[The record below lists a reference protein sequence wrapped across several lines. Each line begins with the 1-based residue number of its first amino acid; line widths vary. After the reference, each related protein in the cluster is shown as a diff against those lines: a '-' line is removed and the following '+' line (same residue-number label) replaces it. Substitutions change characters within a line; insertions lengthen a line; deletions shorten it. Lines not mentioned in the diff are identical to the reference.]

1 MRCLL
6 LILSLKTVFADEIKN
21 VTPESDTRKF
31 TTVSP
36 EFETWNVTSSV
47 SSMLTVTEGFRYSDD
62 FETNLTCAALC
73 SKCSGQDIFVENSK
87 KPGEKIQLYI
97 SSYYEGPGGGWD
109 GSGCV
114 PAIEMAFDDINA
126 RSDIL
131 PQYELRAIWNDTKC
145 EAGSGSRALFDQL
158 FREPTKIM
166 ILGGGCSPPAEAIAS
181 TAHYWNLITV
191 AYGAESPALSNR
203 KFYPYLY
210 RSVSPATV
218 YNYLRIRLLREY
230 GWHRVATIHENRE
243 HFKLSM
249 DHMHDLL
256 KEANITLVTSES
268 FFTNPRNQIENIK
281 RKDAKIIIGN
291 MFEDTARKV
300 FCEAYKEGITGK
312 GYVWMMLGWYE
323 HKFWEKS
330 KHAEDI
336 IDCTA
341 KEMEQAVD
349 GYIGTTGTLLNDP
362 AISKVANI
370 TSTEYI
376 SRLKLRLTQPE
387 NLKYDF
393 NPYGATGYDGAW
405 IIALMLHEAALVLEE
420 RNATKRLEDF
430 TYNDPEM
437 RDLFFKIL
445 ADVQFEGVSGPIS
458 FINGDR
464 IGVIQLEQL
473 QTGCL
478 EGWVRY
484 ANDCYVFMESPLT
497 WIDAEDNEVPLDH
510 TPEIIITYK
519 RVQSGIPSYI
529 FFIMCAM
536 AISGGILAL
545 SFLSFNVK
553 FRQQKNVKMSS
564 PNLNNV
570 IIAGSMLIYSW
581 VGVSGIDNT
590 LVSDWA
596 FSLACQIRMWLLS
609 IGFVLAFGAM
619 FSKTWRVYRVATF
632 KKPKRR
638 IITDQ
643 QLLLHVTILFVI
655 DVIILTLWQVIS
667 PWYLATD
674 QGFER
679 DDPNVAN
686 QKLLPYVDYCT
697 CSWITYWFIALLGF
711 KGLLLIFGMFLAWE
725 IRKVQISALNDSKL
739 IGISVYNVVIL
750 CTIGGAISLIIDDP
764 STLYIF
770 VASIVL
776 FCTTLTLLTI
786 FIPKI
791 ISVYKYPEGQP
802 ISTMKSITAPS
813 VSSSRDTKE
822 LSDSNSNVE
831 NVKLRK
837 RIIQLEDA
845 LRKALGEGSTG
856 DINLTMTS
864 D

>member
-1 MRCLL
+1 
-6 LILSLKTVFADEIKN
+6 
-21 VTPESDTRKF
+21 
-31 TTVSP
+31 
-36 EFETWNVTSSV
+36 
-47 SSMLTVTEGFRYSDD
+47 MLAVTERFRCSDD
-62 FETNLTCAALC
+62 FEANLTCAALC
-73 SKCSGQDIFVENSK
+73 NKCYTHQKRPLENSR
-87 KPGEKIQLYI
+87 KPSEKIPLYI

-126 RSDIL
+126 RPDIL
-131 PQYELRAIWNDTKC
+131 PQYELRATWNDTKC

-349 GYIGTTGTLLNDP
+349 GYIGITGTLLNDP
-362 AISKVANI
+362 AISTVANI

-430 TYNDPEM
+430 TYNDSEM

-473 QTGCL
+473 Q
-478 EGWVRY
+478 
-484 ANDCYVFMESPLT
+484 N
-497 WIDAEDNEVPLDH
+497 NEVPLDH

-536 AISGGILAL
+536 AISGGILSL

-581 VGVSGIDNT
+581 VVVSGIDNT

-697 CSWITYWFIALLGF
+697 CSWITYWFIALCGF

-725 IRKVQISALNDSKL
+725 TRKVQISALNDSKL

-750 CTIGGAISLIIDDP
+750 CIIGGII
-764 STLYIF
+764 
-770 VASIVL
+770 
-776 FCTTLTLLTI
+776 CTTLTLLTI

-802 ISTMKSITAPS
+802 ISNMKSITAPS

-837 RIIQLEDA
+837 RVIQLEDA

-856 DINLTMTS
+856 DINFTITS